1 MLLTIMSIIIT
12 IIGILLI
19 VLMVKKEWDDNLL
32 AFIGV
37 VLLELAGAIFL
48 LGCVIFILCRNNN
61 VTHKTLKT
69 TYEERVVELSNT
81 REYISTITDD
91 YARSVAV
98 TQYND
103 KVRKY
108 RTEIITYK
116 DKANNIWI
124 SWLYNSEYKH
134 LDEDVFQYIK

>member
-1 MLLTIMSIIIT
+1 MLLTLMSIIII
-12 IIGILLI
+12 IIGVLLTI
-19 VLMVKKEWDDNLL
+19 LMVKKGWNDNIL
-32 AFIGV
+32 ALIVVATLDIIGT
-37 VLLELAGAIFL
+37 IFL
-48 LGCVIFILCRNNN
+48 LVCVVTILCTNNN

-69 TYEERVVELSNT
+69 KYEERVVELSNT

-91 YARSVAV
+91 YARSVSV
-98 TQYND
+98 TEYNT

-116 DKANNIWI
+116 AKANNVWI

>member
-1 MLLTIMSIIIT
+1 MLLTLMSIIIT
-12 IIGILLI
+12 ITGISLTI
-19 VLMVKKEWDDNLL
+19 LMVKKGWDDNLL
-32 AFIGV
+32 AIIGAAILDIIGV
-37 VLLELAGAIFL
+37 ISLLVCL
-48 LGCVIFILCRNNN
+48 VTILCTNTN

-69 TYEERVVELSNT
+69 KYEERVVELSNT

-116 DKANNIWI
+116 SKANNVWI

-134 LDEDVFQYIK
+134 LDGDVFQYIK